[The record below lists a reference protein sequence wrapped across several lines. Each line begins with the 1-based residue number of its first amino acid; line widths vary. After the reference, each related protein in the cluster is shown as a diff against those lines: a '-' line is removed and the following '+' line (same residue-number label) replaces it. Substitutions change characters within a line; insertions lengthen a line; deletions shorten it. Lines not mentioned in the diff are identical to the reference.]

1 MDTPYTENF
10 YEILKEGSR
19 RSARE
24 IVPLVLEFIQPKSVV
39 DVGCGLGSWLSVFK
53 ELGIG
58 ECLGIDGDYVNTDRL
73 EISREEFQPFA
84 LDTSLKLDRTF
95 DLVVSL
101 EVAEHLPPESARTFI
116 ATLTDLGSV
125 VLFSAAIPLQG
136 GTNHVNEQWP
146 GYWAHLFQERGYLA
160 IDCLRK
166 KIWNNENVEPWYAQN
181 ILVFVKH
188 NCLEHY
194 PLLARES
201 KQTNMSELAM
211 VHPRIIQYRM
221 TNRIDAQPLTSR

>member
-1 MDTPYTENF
+1 MNTPYTENF
-10 YEILKEGSR
+10 YEMLTQGSR

-53 ELGIG
+53 DLGIG

-73 EISREEFQPFA
+73 EISREEFQPFD

-116 ATLTDLGSV
+116 ASLTDLGSV

-146 GYWAHLFQERGYLA
+146 GYWAQLFQERGYLA

-181 ILVFVKH
+181 ILVFVRR
-188 NCLEHY
+188 NCIEHY
-194 PLLARES
+194 PLLEREL

-211 VHPRIIQYRM
+211 VHPRISQ
-221 TNRIDAQPLTSR
+221 